1 MFDFLLL
8 GEGMNRRLQKTSRL
22 LVGELVV
29 GLRFE
34 VEDVHYY
41 EWDISIEGH
50 KLIEVKAERSFFL
63 TSLPFRAVFSEC
75 RARTGTSSTKTP
87 CGCV

>member
-1 MFDFLLL
+1 
-8 GEGMNRRLQKTSRL
+8 
-22 LVGELVV
+22 VGELVV

-50 KLIEVKAERSFFL
+50 RLIEVKAEMEKNIYGDGEIFLPDFLKGQFFL
-63 TSLPFRAVFSEC
+63 IEC
-75 RARTGTSSTKTP
+75 RAFWHFISE
-87 CGCV
+87 

>member
-1 MFDFLLL
+1 M
-8 GEGMNRRLQKTSRL
+8 
-22 LVGELVV
+22 V

-50 KLIEVKAERSFFL
+50 RPIEVKAEMEKNIRRDL
-63 TSLPFRAVFSEC
+63 
-75 RARTGTSSTKTP
+75 SS
-87 CGCV
+87 